1 MLIVALGYAAK
12 PKRKKVRK
20 EWGKVVSFEKY

>member
-1 MLIVALGYAAK
+1 MLIISLGYADK

-20 EWGKVVSFEKY
+20 DFDKVVSFEKY